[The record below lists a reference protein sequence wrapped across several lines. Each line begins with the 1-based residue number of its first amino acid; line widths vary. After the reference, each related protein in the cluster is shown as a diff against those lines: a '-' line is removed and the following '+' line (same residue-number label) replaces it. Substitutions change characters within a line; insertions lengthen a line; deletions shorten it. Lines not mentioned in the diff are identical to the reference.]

1 MTRIAI
7 VEGDG
12 IGHEVIPVA
21 SAILETLHPEYE
33 YFSVDVGFHRWEMTG
48 CPCADRDI
56 AELKTADAILFG
68 AITTPPMKDYQSVV
82 LRLRKS
88 LDLYANLRPVKGN
101 GFDIMIVRENTEGLY
116 SGIEEISPSR
126 ATTLRVVTRTGTERI
141 IRCALRLARK
151 RKGKITVGHKAN
163 VLKSDVLF
171 RDICLAEAQAAGISC
186 NDKYID
192 ALALDILQHPA
203 SYDVVVTTNIFGDIL
218 SDMAS
223 YLVGGLGLIPSANI
237 GDQHALF
244 EPVHGSAPDIAGKTS
259 PTRLQPFGVRRC
271 SLPTAGTIQVLT
283 ALRWRCRKCSHRE
296 SGPGTS
302 GIGRDPGVRRSGSRA
317 FNRGITHGMVR
328 TCISI
333 KIQTYTRH
341 TSAPNGVPAK
351 GTTSCSSPIR
361 SDSCLI
367 SARMIMRIAK

>member
-1 MTRIAI
+1 MAFEMTRIAI

-21 SAILETLHPEYE
+21 KKVLDLLHPEYE
-33 YFSVDVGFHRWEMTG
+33 YFSVDVGYHRWQQTG

-56 AELKTADAILFG
+56 EDLKTADAILFG

-116 SGIEEISPSR
+116 SGIEEIAVDR

-141 IRCALRLARK
+141 VRTAIRLAKERN
-151 RKGKITVGHKAN
+151 GHLTIGHKAN

-171 RDICLAEAQAAGISC
+171 RDICSAEAESAGISW
-186 NDKYID
+186 NDKFID

-203 SYDVVVTTNIFGDIL
+203 SYNVIVTTNIFGDIL

-223 YLVGGLGLIPSANI
+223 YLVGGLGLVPSANI
-237 GDQHALF
+237 GDRYALF
-244 EPVHGSAPDIAGKTS
+244 EPVHGSAPDIAGKNIANPIAALRSAGLLLTYCGD
-259 PTRLQPFGVRRC
+259 LFGSNRIEAAVQ
-271 SLPTAGTIQVLT
+271 TVLT
-283 ALRWRCRKCSHRE
+283 EGIKTRDLGGSSGTREFGNAVIQALLTK
-296 SGPGTS
+296 
-302 GIGRDPGVRRSGSRA
+302 V
-317 FNRGITHGMVR
+317 
-328 TCISI
+328 
-333 KIQTYTRH
+333 
-341 TSAPNGVPAK
+341 
-351 GTTSCSSPIR
+351 
-361 SDSCLI
+361 
-367 SARMIMRIAK
+367 